1 MAYICLFKI
10 KVLFSK
16 ETIHNKLNMKPIT
29 LFLLVSILTLSS
41 SCVSLKKSIYLQG
54 DIAKAL
60 EDIEDAYQPDKSDY
74 LIKPNDNLYIRV
86 TSLDERTSAFLNSDA
101 GTVSTRIDNPMAA
114 SLAGYRVDPDGSIDF
129 PFVGKIYVAN
139 LTLSEVRNKIQL
151 AVSKFIEESS
161 VNVKLL
167 NDNITI
173 IGEVNEP
180 GRFLLYAEEVN
191 ILEAISMAGDMTDFS
206 NRKKVR
212 LIRQDGDTPQMIIIN
227 TLDENIM
234 FSPYYYLKPGDIVYV
249 EPRRLKSWS
258 LSSIPIGLT
267 LTFLNTAILLYTFYA
282 TQFNT
287 DN

>member
-1 MAYICLFKI
+1 MKQLILFF
-10 KVLFSK
+10 V
-16 ETIHNKLNMKPIT
+16 
-29 LFLLVSILTLSS
+29 ILTSLS

-54 DIAKAL
+54 DLAKDL
-60 EDIEDAYQPDKSDY
+60 EEIENTYNPEKSSY
-74 LIKPNDNLYIRV
+74 LIKPNDNLFIRV
-86 TSLDERTSAFLNSDA
+86 TSLDSRTSAFLNNDMGNS
-101 GTVSTRIDNPMAA
+101 SSNIDNAMAA
-114 SLAGYRVDPDGSIDF
+114 SLVGYRVDLDGSINY

-139 LTLSEVRNKIQL
+139 LTLDQIRDKIQL

-173 IGEVNEP
+173 IGEVVNP

-212 LIRQDGDTPQMIIIN
+212 LIRQDGDTKQMVVIN

-249 EPRRLKSWS
+249 EPRRLKSWD
-258 LSSIPIGLT
+258 LSAIPIGLA
-267 LTFLNTAILLYTFYA
+267 LTFINTTLLLYTFYL
-282 TQFNT
+282 TQFDTN
-287 DN
+287 N